1 MTEDMKKAIQEECA
15 FEDLIWY
22 NLQEIN
28 LKNNFNIKNTNVDT
42 ITNSL
47 VYKSK
52 YVELD
57 GDYNIYYDQLHVG
70 YLNRINIDKYISS
83 LKNNEIDMTKFRM
96 YLNLN

>member
-1 MTEDMKKAIQEECA
+1 MSEDMKSALQEEYA

-47 VYKSK
+47 VYRSK

-70 YLNRINIDKYISS
+70 CIKRINIEHYIKS
-83 LKNNEIDMTKFRM
+83 LKNNEIDMTKFRF
-96 YLNLN
+96 YLN